1 MSTNDPSRRADH
13 HPRGLTTESFEALL
27 QRLGPDRDRAGLAY
41 EEIRH
46 RLVRLFEWRGC
57 ANGEE
62 LADETINRVA
72 RRLAEGVEVGP
83 HRELSYFVGVAHLVY
98 SEVVRREA
106 RRKSALARQPA
117 PPCTGDPIEENP
129 RLDCLHRCL
138 ETLSPQQRHLVL
150 SYHAV
155 DASTASRQALGRELG
170 LAVNA
175 LRIRV
180 HRLCRKLES
189 CVERCL
195 ETARGTTTAARP
207 VRGPGWTR

>member
-1 MSTNDPSRRADH
+1 MSTNDPSRRAEH

-27 QRLGPDRDRAGLAY
+27 RRLAPNRDRAGQIY
-41 EEIRH
+41 EEIRD

-57 ANGEE
+57 ANTEE

-83 HRELSYFVGVAHLVY
+83 NRELSYFVGVAHLVY

-106 RRKSALARQPA
+106 RRKIALARQPV
-117 PPCTGDPIEENP
+117 PPCTAAPTEESP

-155 DASTASRQALGRELG
+155 DASTASSQALSKELG
-170 LAVNA
+170 LPVNA

-180 HRLCRKLES
+180 HRLCRKLQT

-195 ETARGTTTAARP
+195 ETPRRTATAARP
-207 VRGPGWTR
+207 VRGPSSRR